1 MARRPERRSRR
12 VATSETPPGDA
23 PPRERIIHAFMA
35 LLAER
40 RIEEIGY
47 SDIAGRA
54 GVSLADL
61 RSDFGSKLAILA
73 AHMKEMDRQVLTGG
87 DADMAEEPARE
98 RLFDVLMRR
107 LEAMVPYREAI
118 RSLLRSARRSP
129 PLALALN
136 SLAVRSQQWM
146 LAAADISASGPRG
159 MMQAQG
165 LAVLFARVLR
175 TFVRDE
181 DEGLARTM
189 ASLDRELG
197 RGQRY
202 LEMLDG
208 ACRLTPLRCFVRRSR
223 RDDRLDRSDDE
234 PVAA

>member
-1 MARRPERRSRR
+1 
-12 VATSETPPGDA
+12 
-23 PPRERIIHAFMA
+23 MA

-47 SDIAGRA
+47 TDIAARA

-61 RSDFGSKLAILA
+61 RSEFGSKLAILA
-73 AHMKEMDRQVLTGG
+73 AHMKEIDRQVLTGG
-87 DADMAEEPARE
+87 DADMADEPARE

-107 LEAMVPYREAI
+107 FEAMVPYREAI
-118 RSLLRSARRSP
+118 RSLMRSARRNP

-136 SLAVRSQQWM
+136 NLGMRSQQWM

-159 MMQAQG
+159 IMQAQG
-165 LAVLFARVLR
+165 LALLFARVLS

-202 LEMLDG
+202 MEMLSS

-223 RDDRLDRSDDE
+223 RDDPLDRPDDDRLDRSDEE
-234 PVAA
+234 PVPA

>member
-1 MARRPERRSRR
+1 MARRPERATRR
-12 VATSETPPGDA
+12 AATSPTPPGDA
-23 PPRERIIHAFMA
+23 PPREKIIHAFMA

-47 SDIAGRA
+47 TDITTRA
-54 GVSLADL
+54 GVSLAEL
-61 RSDFGSKLAILA
+61 RSEFGSKLAILA
-73 AHMKEMDRQVLTGG
+73 AHFKEIDRQVLTGG

-107 LEAMVPYREAI
+107 LEAMAPYREAI
-118 RSLLRSARRSP
+118 RSLIRSARRSP
-129 PLALALN
+129 PLAFALN

-146 LAAADISASGPRG
+146 LAAADISTSGPRG
-159 MMQAQG
+159 MIQAQG
-165 LAVLFARVLR
+165 LAMMFARVLG

-223 RDDRLDRSDDE
+223 RDDSLDSDEE

>member
-1 MARRPERRSRR
+1 MARRPERATRR
-12 VATSETPPGDA
+12 VASSPTPPGDA
-23 PPRERIIHAFMA
+23 SPRERIIHAFMA

-47 SDIAGRA
+47 TDIAARA
-54 GVSLADL
+54 GVSLAEL
-61 RSDFGSKLAILA
+61 RSEFGSKLAILA
-73 AHMKEMDRQVLTGG
+73 AHMKEIDRQVLTGG

-107 LEAMVPYREAI
+107 LEAMAPYREAI
-118 RSLLRSARRSP
+118 RSLIRSARQSP

-146 LAAADISASGPRG
+146 LAAADISTSGPRG
-159 MMQAQG
+159 MIQAQG

-175 TFVRDE
+175 TFVRDH

-202 LEMLDG
+202 LEMLNG

-223 RDDRLDRSDDE
+223 RDDRLDPSDDE